1 MPIRLLLVDDDAGFR
16 ATLRQ
21 LLEQRA
27 EAQVL
32 GEAGNGEEAVRLTND
47 FRPDVVLMDLAM
59 PRMNGL
65 EATRQLKARWPDLAV
80 IILTVH
86 DDGVYRRTALA
97 AGATAFLEKKML
109 GVDLWPTLAR
119 ACRLGQELGHGIAAA
134 GRRRRASQAREVS

>member
-1 MPIRLLLVDDDAGFR
+1 MPIRLLLVDDDVGFR

-27 EAQVL
+27 DAQVL

-47 FRPDVVLMDLAM
+47 LRPDVVLMDLAM

-65 EATRQLKARWPDLAV
+65 EATRQLKTRWPDLAV
-80 IILTVH
+80 VVFTVH
-86 DDGVYRRTALA
+86 DEDVYRRTALA

-109 GVDLWPTLAR
+109 GVDLWPTLIR
-119 ACRLGQELGHGIAAA
+119 ILKRD
-134 GRRRRASQAREVS
+134 R